1 MLQHSARYNNHDE
14 EGNVGC
20 YEDII
25 ILDNIQSLMV
35 MAKELMELV
44 KPLVLN

>member
-1 MLQHSARYNNHDE
+1 MLKHSARYNNHDE
-14 EGNVGC
+14 EGNVVC
-20 YEDII
+20 CEDII

-35 MAKELMELV
+35 MAKDLMEFV